1 MSDASEPSAPTQPSG
16 SNPTQQSAADPK
28 ARGCLHALSRE
39 ILVPLGMALVFI
51 LFVIQAFKIPSASM
65 EDSLLVGDFLLGL
78 KAPYGAPIPFT
89 DARTPAFIDPTPGD
103 ILIFKYPGD
112 PDVPGDDPQRF
123 RFVVNLLFFGALFYD
138 KQPAPGESR
147 WVIYQRKDFIKRC
160 VAQSGQTVKVEG
172 ATLALDGKTH
182 PLPRHGRYDENRG
195 YDEVRDNLTFRLP
208 MPGESYRFDTLS
220 LHHAMWIRS
229 LAMQENPGRK
239 VELWLDL
246 VRDSVVDNDY
256 VLPYLNGDPSNRH
269 HLSLYGLLQIRP
281 MRMESN
287 GVQFLHAEHVPFS
300 VLREAAKT
308 GFVRSTP
315 LVFPDGQRG
324 TFRTETSEY
333 LLPPYFDMVELNLA
347 GQAQSLGVNL
357 KIRPSLAIDGVVQD
371 QYTVKKKCYFMM
383 GDNRDNSS
391 DSRYWGLLSRDF
403 VKAKASII
411 YFSFE
416 NEDDAFALT
425 NPLTWFRI
433 PFRIRYS
440 RVGKLIE

>member
-1 MSDASEPSAPTQPSG
+1 MSDASDTPAPAQPSAPSPNPSAM
-16 SNPTQQSAADPK
+16 TEPK
-28 ARGCLHALSRE
+28 PRGCLHALSRE

-65 EDSLLVGDFLLGL
+65 ADSLLVGDFLLGL

-89 DARTPAFIDPTPGD
+89 DARTPAFTDPKPGD

-112 PDVPGDDPQRF
+112 PDVPGNDPQRY

-138 KQPAPGESR
+138 KQAGEGESA

-160 VAQSGQTVKVEG
+160 VAQSGQTVVVDG
-172 ATLALDGKTH
+172 PTLALDGKSAA
-182 PLPRHGRYDENRG
+182 LPRHGKYDPQRG
-195 YDEVRDNLTFRLP
+195 FDEVRDKLTFRLP
-208 MPGESYRFDTLS
+208 MPGETYRFDTLS

-239 VELWLDL
+239 VELLLDL
-246 VRDSVVDNDY
+246 VKDSVVDNDY
-256 VLPYLNGDPSNRH
+256 VLPYLNGDPMDRH
-269 HLSLYGLLQIRP
+269 HLSLFGLLQIRA
-281 MRMESN
+281 MRMQSE
-287 GVQFLHAEHVPFS
+287 GVQFLHAEQVPFS
-300 VLREAAKT
+300 MLRDAAKT

-315 LVFPDGQRG
+315 LVFPDGQSG
-324 TFRTETSEY
+324 MFRTETSEY
-333 LLPPYFDMVELNLA
+333 LLPPYFHLVEQNLM
-347 GQAQSLGVNL
+347 GQSQALGVSL
-357 KIRPSLAIDGVVQD
+357 KMRPSLAIDGEVQS
-371 QYTVKKKCYFMM
+371 QYTVKKTCYFMM

-411 YFSFE
+411 YFSFD